1 LDYTESASERF
12 ASAQFAT
19 QGAKMIDART
29 GRPLT
34 TDRPEALEQYQL
46 AVDRILGS
54 EAGAAEA
61 LDQALALDSNLA
73 LALAAR
79 HMLAKDS
86 KAADADLFKER
97 ALLAARVA
105 LPWERAHI
113 STLFGLLEDPYTNL
127 AATEAYIA
135 ANPSDL
141 LVISQ
146 LCGYLIFYGG
156 ARKLERVLNIM
167 ESVDPRLHDD
177 WALLSRLGFA
187 ASEAGHQSRGRA
199 LIERALQQRPQA
211 PYVIHSYAHV
221 LHDQGEPGE
230 SLELL
235 GNWLNEH
242 RPSAEG
248 GAMYGHVQWH
258 LALAEWQLGLT
269 EQAWQRYERY
279 CAPETTHCG
288 PVLTLADC
296 GGFLLREYL
305 RTGATRPISAA
316 VSALSER
323 FNSMLSHPFI
333 ALHLAGIQA
342 SAGDIAALEQSK
354 AAITAKEPSDQT
366 RLSLRLVDAVIQFA
380 RGQYAEAA
388 DTLKPISADQ
398 RVGVGGSRVERIL
411 IDLLETRAVELAA

>member
-1 LDYTESASERF
+1 
-12 ASAQFAT
+12 
-19 QGAKMIDART
+19 MIDART
-29 GRPLT
+29 GRPVT
-34 TDRPEALEQYQL
+34 TDRPEAAERYQL

-61 LDQALALDSNLA
+61 LDQALALDSNFA

-79 HMLAKDS
+79 HMLAKDA
-86 KAADADLFKER
+86 KAADADFFKER
-97 ALLAARVA
+97 ALLAARSA

-113 STLFGLLEDPYTNL
+113 SALFALLEDPHTNL
-127 AATEAYIA
+127 AGTESYIA
-135 ANPSDL
+135 ANPGDL

-167 ESVDPRLHDD
+167 ESVHPSLHDD
-177 WALLSRLGFA
+177 WACLARLGFA
-187 ASEAGHQSRGRA
+187 ASEAGDRARGR
-199 LIERALQQRPQA
+199 LLVERALQQRPQA

-221 LHDQGEPGE
+221 LHDQGEPEE

-235 GNWLNEH
+235 GNWLDEH
-242 RPSAEG
+242 RQSAEG

-258 LALAEWQLGLT
+258 LALAEWQSGLT
-269 EQAWQRYERY
+269 GQAWQRYERY
-279 CAPETTHCG
+279 CAPETSHCG

-316 VSALSER
+316 VSALFER
-323 FNSMLSHPFI
+323 FNSMLPHPFI
-333 ALHLAGIQA
+333 ALHLAGIHA
-342 SAGDIAALEQSK
+342 SAGDIDALEQIK
-354 AAITAKEPSDQT
+354 AAVAAKELSEQT
-366 RLSLRLVDAVIQFA
+366 RLSLKLVDAVSQFA

-388 DTLKPISADQ
+388 DTLKRVSADQ

-411 IDLLETRAVELAA
+411 IDLLEARAVELAA

>member
-1 LDYTESASERF
+1 V
-12 ASAQFAT
+12 
-19 QGAKMIDART
+19 IDART
-29 GRPLT
+29 GKPLT
-34 TDRPEALEQYQL
+34 TDRPEAAEQYQL

-54 EAGAAEA
+54 ETGAAEA
-61 LDQALALDSNLA
+61 LDQALALDSKFP

-79 HMLAKDS
+79 YMLAKDAKS
-86 KAADADLFKER
+86 ADADLFKAR
-97 ALLAARVA
+97 ALVAAEAA

-113 STLFGLLEDPYTNL
+113 SALFALLDDPYANL

-135 ANPSDL
+135 ADPGDL

-177 WALLSRLGFA
+177 WACLARLGFA
-187 ASEAGHQSRGRA
+187 ASEAGDQNRGRA
-199 LIERALQQRPQA
+199 LVERALQQRPQA
-211 PYVIHSYAHV
+211 LYVIHSYAHV
-221 LHDQGEPGE
+221 LHDQGRPEE
-230 SLELL
+230 SLDLL

-242 RPSAEG
+242 RASAEG

-269 EQAWQRYERY
+269 EQAWQRYGRY
-279 CAPETTHCG
+279 CAPETTRCG

-296 GGFLLREYL
+296 GGFLLRDYL
-305 RTGATRPISAA
+305 RTGTTRPVSAA
-316 VSALSER
+316 VSALSGR
-323 FNSMLSHPFI
+323 FNAMLAHPFI

-342 SAGDIAALEQSK
+342 SAGDIAALEQSR
-354 AAITAKEPSDQT
+354 ATIAAKESSEQT
-366 RLSLRLVDAVIQFA
+366 RLSLRLVDAVGQFA
-380 RGQYAEAA
+380 GGQYAEAA
-388 DTLKPISADQ
+388 DTLKLVSADQ

-411 IDLLETRAVELAA
+411 IDLLEARAVELAA

>member
-1 LDYTESASERF
+1 
-12 ASAQFAT
+12 
-19 QGAKMIDART
+19 MIDART
-29 GRPLT
+29 GRALT
-34 TDRPEALEQYQL
+34 TDRPEAAEWYRL

-79 HMLAKDS
+79 HMLAKDA
-86 KAADADLFKER
+86 KAADADFFKER
-97 ALLAARVA
+97 ALLAARAA

-113 STLFGLLEDPYTNL
+113 SALFALLEDPYANL

-135 ANPSDL
+135 ANPGDL

-167 ESVDPRLHDD
+167 ESVDPSLHDD
-177 WALLSRLGFA
+177 WACLARLGFA
-187 ASEAGHQSRGRA
+187 ASEAGDQNRGRV
-199 LIERALQQRPQA
+199 LVERALQQRPQA

-221 LHDQGEPGE
+221 LHDHGEPGE

-235 GNWLNEH
+235 GNWLDEH
-242 RPSAEG
+242 RQSAEG

-279 CAPETTHCG
+279 CAPETTRCG

-305 RTGATRPISAA
+305 RTGATRPVSAA

-333 ALHLAGIQA
+333 ALHLAGIRA
-342 SAGDIAALEQSK
+342 SAGDNAALEQSK
-354 AAITAKEPSDQT
+354 AAIAAQEPSDQT
-366 RLSLRLVDAVIQFA
+366 QLSLRLVDAVSQFA
-380 RGQYAEAA
+380 KAKYADAA
-388 DTLKPISADQ
+388 DTLKLVSADQ

-411 IDLLETRAVELAA
+411 IDLLEARSVELAA

>member
-1 LDYTESASERF
+1 
-12 ASAQFAT
+12 
-19 QGAKMIDART
+19 MIDART
-29 GRPLT
+29 GRRLT
-34 TDRPEALEQYQL
+34 IDHPEAAERYQL

-54 EAGAAEA
+54 ETGAAEA
-61 LDQALALDSNLA
+61 LDQALALDSNFA

-79 HMLAKDS
+79 HMLAKDFG
-86 KAADADLFKER
+86 AADADFFKER
-97 ALLAARVA
+97 ALLAARAA
-105 LPWERAHI
+105 LPWERAHV
-113 STLFGLLEDPYTNL
+113 SALFGLLEDPYTNL

-167 ESVDPRLHDD
+167 ESVDPSLRDD
-177 WALLSRLGFA
+177 WAWLARLGFA
-187 ASEAGHQSRGRA
+187 ASEAGDQNRGRA
-199 LIERALQQRPQA
+199 LVERALQRRPQA
-211 PYVIHSYAHV
+211 LYVIHSYAHV

-242 RPSAEG
+242 RLSAEG
-248 GAMYGHVQWH
+248 GVMYGHVQWH

-279 CAPETTHCG
+279 CAPETTRCG

-323 FNSMLSHPFI
+323 FNAMLSHPFV

-366 RLSLRLVDAVIQFA
+366 RLSLRLVDAVSQYA
-380 RGQYAEAA
+380 RGQYTEAA
-388 DTLKPISADQ
+388 DTLKLISADQ

-411 IDLLETRAVELAA
+411 IDLLETRAVELAD

>member
-1 LDYTESASERF
+1 
-12 ASAQFAT
+12 
-19 QGAKMIDART
+19 MIDART
-29 GRPLT
+29 GKPLT
-34 TDRPEALEQYQL
+34 TDRPEAAERYQL

-61 LDQALALDSNLA
+61 LDRALALDSNFA
-73 LALAAR
+73 MALAAR
-79 HMLAKDS
+79 YMLAKDS
-86 KAADADLFKER
+86 KAADADFFKER
-97 ALLAARVA
+97 ALVAAKTA
-105 LPWERAHI
+105 LPWERAHV
-113 STLFGLLEDPYTNL
+113 SALFGLLEDPYANL

-135 ANPSDL
+135 VHPGDL

-156 ARKLERVLNIM
+156 VCKLERVLNIM
-167 ESVDPRLHDD
+167 ESADPGLHDD
-177 WALLSRLGFA
+177 WAWLARMGFA
-187 ASEAGHQSRGRA
+187 ASEAGDQNRGRA
-199 LIERALQQRPQA
+199 LVERALQQRPQA

-221 LHDQGEPGE
+221 LHDQGKPEE
-230 SLELL
+230 SQELL

-242 RPSAEG
+242 RASAEG

-279 CAPETTHCG
+279 AAPETTRCG

-296 GGFLLREYL
+296 GGFLLRDYL
-305 RTGATRPISAA
+305 RTGVTRPVSAA

-342 SAGDIAALEQSK
+342 SAGAMAALEQSR
-354 AAITAKEPSDQT
+354 AAIAAREPSDQT
-366 RLSLRLVDAVIQFA
+366 RLSLRLVDAVSQFA
-380 RGQYAEAA
+380 GGQHAVAA
-388 DTLKPISADQ
+388 DTLKLISADQ
-398 RVGVGGSRVERIL
+398 RVGIGGSRVERVL
-411 IDLLETRAVELAA
+411 IDLLETRAVELAV